1 MGLWIAM
8 PMIAMLLFV
17 NMILGVVS
25 RVAPQSNIFALGFPV
40 TMSVGLVG
48 MMAMLPMLE
57 TPFTVAL
64 QKMLSAF
71 QP

>member
-1 MGLWIAM
+1 VI
-8 PMIAMLLFV
+8 
-17 NMILGVVS
+17 S
-25 RVAPQSNIFALGFPV
+25 RVAPQGNIFALGFPV

-57 TPFTVAL
+57 SPFVVAL